1 MKWEYLPKEIQHK
14 MLERQAEQNNGFAD
28 ATIFIEHIEADV
40 DEGGFS
46 WNKAPEED
54 DFWPD
59 VVCYKN
65 FDRFY
70 EKYPKEEPK
79 VKVMDPCI
87 VTSERLADEDKIWYS
102 DVIYLGFEIESLQ
115 DNVYFKKYGFDYE
128 TVFLECPKG
137 ISFDYE
143 RENPSQVKMIRSDED
158 GNIIDKMVITS
169 LKELKSL
176 VKFFKTKKEIMK
188 RILTKK
194 ERQKAFNRQ
203 KLYNCIEE
211 MFELNYDD
219 KKELKEWFICW
230 LIFSSIYA
238 IILYLFL
245 YS

>member
-1 MKWEYLPKEIQHK
+1 
-14 MLERQAEQNNGFAD
+14 
-28 ATIFIEHIEADV
+28 
-40 DEGGFS
+40 
-46 WNKAPEED
+46 
-54 DFWPD
+54 
-59 VVCYKN
+59 
-65 FDRFY
+65 
-70 EKYPKEEPK
+70 
-79 VKVMDPCI
+79 
-87 VTSERLADEDKIWYS
+87 
-102 DVIYLGFEIESLQ
+102 
-115 DNVYFKKYGFDYE
+115 
-128 TVFLECPKG
+128 
-137 ISFDYE
+137 
-143 RENPSQVKMIRSDED
+143 MIRSDED